1 MSDDASDKGLEGL
14 LSECGVSPALTTSLV
29 MAGWSLETFAA
40 CSDSISGF
48 EAIWTELLPD
58 YPDITL
64 LEKSAIKAAWR
75 RLQQTPAPVAQQSS
89 AHQAVASEGTWNEL
103 HAPKLSASVLADL
116 KRAFFRDFPS
126 EVLSPDT
133 CPSSRLL
140 ALTHSQVQK
149 QDIHWVPWKYRMSQQ
164 RMEDIQMARP
174 PKLAKT
180 ESSSLHQLLWDEP
193 PSIEVGNQNM
203 GLNGIRNMLELVN
216 TSYALVQAAHMGRLR
231 AYSVKFMSLISSR
244 LDNDLG
250 LRHVTALEAQAA
262 DRHLWGIMHDL
273 MVDKGWTLN
282 DSLHEITAVRADMMS
297 LLQPRPRATSA
308 RPSTGDSQLTTPRN
322 KGKGKSKGKTKSPVS
337 IGSPKWVSEIT
348 IDGSKHSICMRF
360 QQGKC
365 NNPNGRFKHVC
376 AHPKMDGSACGGQHS
391 AKDHHQTPH

>member
-1 MSDDASDKGLEGL
+1 M
-14 LSECGVSPALTTSLV
+14 
-29 MAGWSLETFAA
+29 
-40 CSDSISGF
+40 I
-48 EAIWTELLPD
+48 
-58 YPDITL
+58 L
-64 LEKSAIKAAWR
+64 LEKSSIRAAWR
-75 RLQQTPAPVAQQSS
+75 TPTLAAQQPTENPASS
-89 AHQAVASEGTWNEL
+89 SEGTWNEL
-103 HAPKLSASVLADL
+103 HAPKPSAAVLADL

-133 CPSSRLL
+133 CPSSRLI

-149 QDIHWVPWKYRMSQQ
+149 QNIHWVPWKYRMSQQ

-174 PKLAKT
+174 PKLAET
-180 ESSSLHQLLWDEP
+180 DSTSLHQLLWDKP

-203 GLNGIRNMLELVN
+203 GLNGIRCMLELVN

-297 LLQPRPRATSA
+297 LLQPRPRAAS
-308 RPSTGDSQLTTPRN
+308 RPLTGDSQPTLPRT
-322 KGKGKSKGKTKSPVS
+322 KGKGKSKGKAKPNPPMVLC
-337 IGSPKWVSEIT
+337 VL
-348 IDGSKHSICMRF
+348 
-360 QQGKC
+360 
-365 NNPNGRFKHVC
+365 PNGYLRLRWM
-376 AHPKMDGSACGGQHS
+376 APNSQLDGQM
-391 AKDHHQTPH
+391 HQSKLQIQTCLRSPQA